1 MSETNNTT
9 YTTNNTTSNTTLK
22 GIYFGDRNEAF
33 KTLIKSVL
41 KKSKVKKSIQELL
54 LTDESLT
61 LYNSAFTSETA
72 DILNNYQVFE
82 QLGDVSC
89 NKALVSYFYTI
100 FPFLNCADGVKVV
113 ARLRINYASKDCFS
127 EIAEEL
133 GFWNFISASYS
144 TRENNKKSLLED
156 VFEAFIGVTE
166 LLIDQYYSHK
176 GLIGIGYACIYKI
189 IVYIFEKKEISLAYS
204 SLYDAKTRLK
214 EIFDMYNSV
223 LGTCIYEEE
232 KNIQES
238 ESFTLVRIYNK
249 KNEKRLLAESKGENK
264 SDAEQKA
271 SELAISKLRS
281 MGYEKKPPRFYTL
294 ISKKERVGF
303 YDEKKKEEK
312 ESENECEK
320 KEQLRKEKKE
330 EILKTISEEKNINE
344 LYFTFGKSKYRNK
357 NNYKST
363 MISHYCKM
371 KDYIGIRECLKM
383 GSDIN
388 ILDTEGMSSVDYL
401 MIGVLNDYNKKK
413 IKNITKLIGDI
424 EFVMN
429 KNVYDNYYKKMGFDF
444 NIRVI

>member
-1 MSETNNTT
+1 
-9 YTTNNTTSNTTLK
+9 
-22 GIYFGDRNEAF
+22 
-33 KTLIKSVL
+33 
-41 KKSKVKKSIQELL
+41 
-54 LTDESLT
+54 
-61 LYNSAFTSETA
+61 
-72 DILNNYQVFE
+72 
-82 QLGDVSC
+82 
-89 NKALVSYFYTI
+89 
-100 FPFLNCADGVKVV
+100 
-113 ARLRINYASKDCFS
+113 
-127 EIAEEL
+127 
-133 GFWNFISASYS
+133 
-144 TRENNKKSLLED
+144 
-156 VFEAFIGVTE
+156 
-166 LLIDQYYSHK
+166 
-176 GLIGIGYACIYKI
+176 
-189 IVYIFEKKEISLAYS
+189 
-204 SLYDAKTRLK
+204 
-214 EIFDMYNSV
+214 
-223 LGTCIYEEE
+223 
-232 KNIQES
+232 
-238 ESFTLVRIYNK
+238 
-249 KNEKRLLAESKGENK
+249 
-264 SDAEQKA
+264 
-271 SELAISKLRS
+271 

-413 IKNITKLIGDI
+413 IKNIMKLIGDI